1 MQIYISLY
9 SVGLRSTIEC
19 RSTSIMPI
27 TLEGIVFVNN
37 SKEVG
42 AQDTRRITIM
52 MGQQCQQC
60 HQ

>member
-1 MQIYISLY
+1 MEIYISLC

-27 TLEGIVFVNN
+27 TLEGIVFDNN

-42 AQDTRRITIM
+42 AQDTR
-52 MGQQCQQC
+52 
-60 HQ
+60 